1 MEQTVFVG
9 LIELNISDPAAILKP
24 DFLPGTLP
32 PNPRSQVEKGQF
44 ATPEATFGVTDQF
57 QPFGHWVTE
66 LVD

>member
-32 PNPRSQVEKGQF
+32 PNPLPGTLGKIR
-44 ATPEATFGVTDQF
+44 
-57 QPFGHWVTE
+57 
-66 LVD
+66 